1 MNIILVRIAKKANYT
16 IGKLYLNNEYFC
28 DTLEDTDRCLTQSMD
43 LNSIRNKKIFGKTAI
58 PMGTYKVTLDV
69 VSPKYSQKTWYVEN
83 CNGGRVPRLLDVPGF
98 DGILIHVGNDHTDT
112 SGCILVGRNT
122 QVGKVLESRD
132 TFKKLYNEL
141 WKHKNET
148 IKITIQ

>member
-43 LNSIRNKKIFGKTAI
+43 LNLIRNKKVFGKTAI

-141 WKHKNET
+141 WKHKSET